1 MGKVESNKMDKT
13 VTVRVPRL
21 VKHPVVGKIIKLST
35 KVHAHDK
42 KNEINEII
50 NQQEINLVISE
61 INFKDGDVKDIL
73 KLFKKNNIDIPL
85 VVFTSESNENKSI
98 NLLKSGASGF
108 ITKNLRKK
116 SIKRILQDIAFTKYG
131 SKELNKYTRL
141 KNRFN
146 FDYNTEK
153 LNSLS
158 KRELMALGLSLGADI
173 PFFIFGENAWVEGI
187 GEKLSQIN
195 IPDSIYY
202 LCYPNFSISTDSIFK
217 SFELTKVPITLKI
230 TSYFS
235 DKLEQESNDLEYT
248 ITKKYGKMSELVSWM
263 NNYGLAKISGTGS
276 SVFVKIE
283 DVNKIQHFNDKK
295 PIDTK
300 SFVVKGLS
308 KHPFY
313 DV

>member
-1 MGKVESNKMDKT
+1 MKQENLIQQGY
-13 VTVRVPRL
+13 
-21 VKHPVVGKIIKLST
+21 
-35 KVHAHDK
+35 K
-42 KNEINEII
+42 KYKAPAK
-50 NQQEINLVISE
+50 INLFLKITGKRDTGFHELQSVFQLIDLYDYIYIRVRKDSE
-61 INFKDGDVKDIL
+61 INFINESCEINKQDDLGFRAAKLIL
-73 KLFKKNNIDIPL
+73 KNINVGVDIYIKKNIPIGAGLGGGSSDAATILMAINALANI
-85 VVFTSESNENKSI
+85 
-98 NLLKSGASGF
+98 
-108 ITKNLRKK
+108 
-116 SIKRILQDIAFTKYG
+116 
-131 SKELNKYTRL
+131 
-141 KNRFN
+141 
-146 FDYNTEK
+146 
-153 LNSLS
+153 SLS
-158 KRELMALGLSLGADI
+158 KRELITLGLSLGADI

-313 DV
+313 DI